1 VLIADTANNR
11 IRGVVARAGTF
22 NARAMTAGHIYTFAY
37 SGKFGF
43 SGDGGPATASRLS
56 AR

>member
-22 NARAMTAGHIYTFAY
+22 NARAMTAGHIYTFAD